1 MNVEGWSGILIGVG
15 LGVAANIIFTLA
27 LFYGRRFRSFGVRHL
42 VARLLKWSVRTDE
55 SLRSFLLSQLGGEIE
70 EVFPNR
76 AAASSRLYEDN
87 AETKTLKIMTN
98 RGAAFADPAS
108 ERDYPVS
115 GWKKLPQTRVM
126 LINPDSEQAA
136 RRFRELKLLST
147 MPRWDFL
154 HFKSDILAAAQK
166 IRVVENVEFRFH
178 NEPSVFRVVITDK
191 FCYFSG
197 FPRNDYG
204 RNKPVFKVRADSFL
218 YALFDK
224 YFEEAWSR
232 GLQDVS
238 DSKNDIHNDR
248 AHR

>member
-1 MNVEGWSGILIGVG
+1 MNNQRWDELLVGVG
-15 LGVAANIIFTLA
+15 LGVAANILFA
-27 LFYGRRFRSFGVRHL
+27 LLLVYVRRVRSLSIRH
-42 VARLLKWSVRTDE
+42 VVVRLLRWSVRTDE

-76 AAASSRLYEDN
+76 AVASRRLYEEN

-108 ERDYPVS
+108 ERDHPVS

-126 LINPDSEQAA
+126 LMNPESEHTV
-136 RRFRELKLLST
+136 RRFRELKPLSA
-147 MPRWDFL
+147 MPGWDIQ
-154 HFKSDILAAAQK
+154 HFKSDIMSAAQK
-166 IRVVENVEFRFH
+166 LRAMDHVEFRFH

-197 FPRNDYG
+197 FPRNEYG
-204 RNKPVFKVRADSFL
+204 RNKPVLKVRADSFL

-224 YFEEAWSR
+224 YFEEAWNRAS
-232 GLQDVS
+232 QEVS
-238 DSKNDIHNDR
+238 GAQSSPK
-248 AHR
+248 